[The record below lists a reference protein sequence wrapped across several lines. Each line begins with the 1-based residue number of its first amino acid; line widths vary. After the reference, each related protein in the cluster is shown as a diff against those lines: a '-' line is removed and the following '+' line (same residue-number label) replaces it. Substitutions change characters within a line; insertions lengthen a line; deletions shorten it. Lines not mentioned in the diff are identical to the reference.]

1 MLIRGYRKVARYSQ
15 RIQEGSKVPV
25 RGYWVASKLL
35 IRGYRKVARY
45 SQRIQ
50 EGARFQSEDTG

>member
-50 EGARFQSEDTG
+50 EGARFQ